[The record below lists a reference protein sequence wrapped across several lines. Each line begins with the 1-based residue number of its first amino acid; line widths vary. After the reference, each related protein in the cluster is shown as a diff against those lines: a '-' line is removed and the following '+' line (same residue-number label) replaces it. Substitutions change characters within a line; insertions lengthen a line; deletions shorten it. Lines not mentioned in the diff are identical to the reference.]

1 MVSRRSFTTTIVTVL
16 VLGAGA
22 VALEW
27 GGAQHNLVSAK
38 SDSQTNAGAASP
50 TPQATAPI
58 DLTINGHHIDV
69 LQNGTTQVTN
79 PDGSQTTVTSLE
91 TSSSPQPSSQPLNVS
106 VSSSQTGS
114 GNSESFSSVTQT
126 STSFSDSN
134 NIVTNSSNGET
145 NVNVTTP

>member
-114 GNSESFSSVTQT
+114 GNSESISSVTQN
-126 STSFSDSN
+126 STSLSGGTTTVISN
-134 NIVTNSSNGET
+134 YSGVTNI
-145 NVNVTTP
+145 TTP